1 ANVRPCPRR
10 RLRSGRGRA
19 GSPSPPCSGAVR
31 PDRSRGAPGLRTAR
45 ATPRRTARASGAF
58 RSSQLVLRRR
68 LDLSRE
74 AEIAIRHPAL
84 VVAREGDGHL
94 RILDEDVGMVVGAVG
109 ELADGAGE
117 GHRRLESLEV
127 VRPDDRLSLPLPAG
141 QLLERRLDLRFGGQ
155 TLLLGH
161 ERSFGYGKPGLCD
174 FYTGPA
180 GIACAPA
187 SRIASKPVPCR
198 LPRP

>member
-1 ANVRPCPRR
+1 
-10 RLRSGRGRA
+10 
-19 GSPSPPCSGAVR
+19 
-31 PDRSRGAPGLRTAR
+31 
-45 ATPRRTARASGAF
+45 
-58 RSSQLVLRRR
+58 SSQLVLRRG
-68 LDLSRE
+68 LDLPGE
-74 AEIAIRHPAL
+74 AEVAIGHSIL
-84 VVAREGDGHL
+84 VVGPQGDRHL
-94 RILDEDVGMVVGAVG
+94 RVLDEDVRMMVGAVG
-109 ELADGAGE
+109 QLADGAGE
-117 GHRRLESLEV
+117 GHRGLESLEV

-141 QLLERRLDLRFGGQ
+141 QLLERRLDLRFRGQ
-155 TLLLGH
+155 TLRLGH